1 MSTGS
6 EPNAATGGAA
16 HPPQK
21 KQPAPNS
28 SSSEANAAMGG
39 AAQPAK
45 TSQQAANSG
54 SSGGGSNFAKAAAAA
69 AAAKKKQPAAN
80 SSSSPKHGGVA
91 VLAQPPFE
99 LAEGV
104 YKHMKADYKMLMG
117 LPYEHGG
124 SCAVAQAVAFHD
136 VQVLPSMT
144 YTCDMEHPPLLLQVL
159 HLIKFSGDRVG
170 VIMAVKD
177 WVLGVCSGGWVVAG
191 VCVCVCVC
199 MCVCVCV

>member
-1 MSTGS
+1 MSTPMSTGS

-21 KQPAPNS
+21 KQPVPNS
-28 SSSEANAAMGG
+28 SSIQANAAMGG

-54 SSGGGSNFAKAAAAA
+54 SSGGGSNSAKAAAAA

-80 SSSSPKHGGVA
+80 SSSEPKHGGVA

-124 SCAVAQAVAFHD
+124 SCAIAQAVAFHD

-144 YTCDMEHPPLLLQVL
+144 YTCDMEHPPLLLRQSML
-159 HLIKFSGDRVG
+159 SKQH
-170 VIMAVKD
+170 AVVRHD
-177 WVLGVCSGGWVVAG
+177 AVQNAVEHHG
-191 VCVCVCVC
+191 
-199 MCVCVCV
+199 